1 MQKFFEIY
9 LPLNISP
16 PLEYTAPP
24 TPDRS
29 HGTLFSNLAMEPYGT
44 SRVHGSRFTVQGSRC
59 CGSATMTSARHLNK
73 CVRTLENVCA
83 LHNPIRAHTIVN
95 VIKDLRKCVRC
106 VQAFSSSFT
115 HLNALLILS
124 SKSNFDQNKCAHT
137 AHISESRMVADFLLF
152 QSAHTFAHT
161 LRTHTLLSAHIPKSS
176 TNRPGHR
183 PRTTTQAYRFALHAH
198 RSVFLMN

>member
-1 MQKFFEIY
+1 MVVSI
-9 LPLNISP
+9 LH
-16 PLEYTAPP
+16 T
-24 TPDRS
+24 
-29 HGTLFSNLAMEPYGT
+29 G
-44 SRVHGSRFTVQGSRC
+44 RVRGPRCAVQGSRC

-73 CVRTLENVCA
+73 CVRTLKNVCA

-95 VIKDLRKCVRC
+95 VINDLRKCVRCVRC

-124 SKSNFDQNKCAHT
+124 SKLNFDQNKCAHT

-161 LRTHTLLSAHIPKSS
+161 LRTHPLLSAHIPKSS

-198 RSVFLMN
+198 RSVSVVNWLILTDSLLVVVLFRRRN

>member
-1 MQKFFEIY
+1 
-9 LPLNISP
+9 
-16 PLEYTAPP
+16 
-24 TPDRS
+24 
-29 HGTLFSNLAMEPYGT
+29 
-44 SRVHGSRFTVQGSRC
+44 
-59 CGSATMTSARHLNK
+59 MTSARHLNR

-95 VIKDLRKCVRC
+95 VINDLHKCVRCVRC

-124 SKSNFDQNKCAHT
+124 SKSNFHQNKCAHT

-161 LRTHTLLSAHIPKSS
+161 LRTHPLLSAHIPKSRS
-176 TNRPGHR
+176 LCPLTADREQRITN
-183 PRTTTQAYRFALHAH
+183 QAYRFALHAH
-198 RSVFLMN
+198 RSVFLMNWLILTDLLLVVVLFRRRN

>member
-1 MQKFFEIY
+1 MVVCIF
-9 LPLNISP
+9 P
-16 PLEYTAPP
+16 
-24 TPDRS
+24 
-29 HGTLFSNLAMEPYGT
+29 T
-44 SRVHGSRFTVQGSRC
+44 SRVRGPRFTVQGPRC

-95 VIKDLRKCVRC
+95 VINDLRKCVRCVRC

-161 LRTHTLLSAHIPKSS
+161 LRTHPLLSAHIP
-176 TNRPGHR
+176 NHR
-183 PRTTTQAYRFALHAH
+183 SLCPLTTSNEPRFALHAH
-198 RSVFLMN
+198 RSVSVVNWLILTDSLLVVVLFCRRN

>member
-1 MQKFFEIY
+1 MVVCL
-9 LPLNISP
+9 LP
-16 PLEYTAPP
+16 
-24 TPDRS
+24 
-29 HGTLFSNLAMEPYGT
+29 T
-44 SRVHGSRFTVQGSRC
+44 SRTHGSRFAVQGSRC
-59 CGSATMTSARHLNK
+59 CGSPPVTGARHLNR

-95 VIKDLRKCVRC
+95 VINDLRKCVRCVRC

-137 AHISESRMVADFLLF
+137 AHISRARVVADFLLF

-161 LRTHTLLSAHIPKSS
+161 LRTHPLLSAHTWLVT
-176 TNRPGHR
+176 TNNG
-183 PRTTTQAYRFALHAH
+183 PRTTNQAYRFALHAH
-198 RSVFLMN
+198 RSVLVMNWLILTDSLLVVVLFRRRN